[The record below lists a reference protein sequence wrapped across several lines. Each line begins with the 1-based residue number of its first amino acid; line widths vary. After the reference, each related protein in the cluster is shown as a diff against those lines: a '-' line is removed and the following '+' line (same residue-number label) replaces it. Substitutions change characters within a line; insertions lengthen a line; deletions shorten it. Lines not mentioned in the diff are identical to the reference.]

1 MCCVTG
7 IRTYWC
13 QDQGVLKASKG
24 KTDWTNHRE
33 ELMYLKLLKIKIKFK
48 TKEVCADL
56 IREGKEF
63 QSLGSATE
71 KVQSTLSF
79 NLGQGTTNRS

>member
-1 MCCVTG
+1 
-7 IRTYWC
+7 
-13 QDQGVLKASKG
+13 
-24 KTDWTNHRE
+24 
-33 ELMYLKLLKIKIKFK
+33 MYLKLLKIKIKFK
-48 TKEVCADL
+48 TKEVCADP